1 MKALFTKTRFSKALA
16 GLALAVA
23 PLAAFA
29 LDHSH
34 AAWSALLKK
43 HVVVAADGKSST
55 VRYGEFAKDRA
66 AVKKYIGE
74 LEAVT
79 KAEYEGWNKNQRFSF
94 LANLYNAVTIDLMIE
109 HYGKIKS
116 IRELGYRPW
125 DSVWKKKL
133 FKLFGNEYYLDGV
146 EHEVLRGKGNFD
158 DPRVHYAVNCASTGC
173 PMLGTEALQADKL
186 DAQLNDLEKRFVSDR
201 TRNRYNEA
209 TKQLEVSKIYDWFK
223 VDFNSGFKGIN
234 STNDYFAKFAKEL
247 SDKPEIQQLI
257 AQGKA
262 DIKYLDYDWSLNDAK
277 K

>member
-1 MKALFTKTRFSKALA
+1 MKQLFIKMVF
-16 GLALAVA
+16 AVMA
-23 PLAAFA
+23 MTASAMVAA
-29 LDHSH
+29 LDHTH
-34 AAWSALLKK
+34 AGWSALLKK
-43 HVVVAADGKSST
+43 HIVIAADGKSST
-55 VRYGEFAKDRA
+55 ARYGEFAKDRA

-79 KAEYEGWNKNQRFSF
+79 KAEYDGWSKNQKFSF
-94 LANLYNAVTIDLMIE
+94 LANLYNAVTIDLMVE

-116 IRELGYRPW
+116 IRDLGYRPW
-125 DSVWKKKL
+125 DSVWKKKI
-133 FKLFGNEYYLDGV
+133 FKLFGNEFYLDGL

-186 DAQLNDLEKRFVSDR
+186 DAQLNDLEKRFLSDR
-201 TRNRYNEA
+201 SRNRYNEA

-234 STNDYFAKFAKEL
+234 TTNDYFAKFAKEL

-262 DIKYLDYDWSLNDAK
+262 DIKYLDYDWTLNDAK
-277 K
+277 R